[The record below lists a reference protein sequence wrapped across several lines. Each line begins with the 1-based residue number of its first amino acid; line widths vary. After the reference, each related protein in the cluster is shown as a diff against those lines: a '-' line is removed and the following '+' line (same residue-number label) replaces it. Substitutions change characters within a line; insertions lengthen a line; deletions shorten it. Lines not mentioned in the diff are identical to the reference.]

1 MRERES
7 VRPAE
12 TRTLLTRTLKE
23 NKTPAEQARIKEME
37 KWAEALSPP
46 EEEALLPH
54 LAKHKERRRKK
65 EEDAKAAAERAA
77 ARAEKRRQR
86 DLREAAMEQRE
97 KELEE
102 QEKIRDAKQTAM
114 WLGPDKT
121 REPPGSSAEFLS
133 PYLHNFMASD
143 VLERFQ
149 KGQITPQKLA
159 DFYQKFMEAAIAKM
173 PPGKNKEHAKWF
185 AHQFGYREAV
195 LSEDVQMR
203 AWANRVQGLSRN
215 DAWDEAVKVSKQM
228 IGMAR
233 VRFLQRVNQEIEVH
247 IRPLG
252 RHQMKPYAQE
262 EKDEKE
268 PDPAATPLPPSPQ
281 KRPGP
286 RPAPPPAPALPWPKP
301 APRPRPLRYR
311 PVRAPP
317 APVAAPVA
325 APAPVAA
332 RRVRVRRPRS
342 RTVPLSRG
350 RRTRASAAAA
360 PPQKINTGVG
370 WHSLTPAL
378 SIRQSIPGS
387 FSLKLERDT
396 PGIPDLVNRMLAAS
410 VLVNGKRLKRAAA
423 LKLILRL
430 LRAREVVKIV
440 I

>member
-1 MRERES
+1 
-7 VRPAE
+7 
-12 TRTLLTRTLKE
+12 
-23 NKTPAEQARIKEME
+23 
-37 KWAEALSPP
+37 
-46 EEEALLPH
+46 
-54 LAKHKERRRKK
+54 
-65 EEDAKAAAERAA
+65 
-77 ARAEKRRQR
+77 
-86 DLREAAMEQRE
+86 MEQRE

-286 RPAPPPAPALPWPKP
+286 RPAPRPAPPFHGLN
-301 APRPRPLRYR
+301 
-311 PVRAPP
+311 PP
-317 APVAAPVA
+317 HD
-325 APAPVAA
+325 
-332 RRVRVRRPRS
+332 RVRY
-342 RTVPLSRG
+342 
-350 RRTRASAAAA
+350 A
-360 PPQKINTGVG
+360 TGQCE
-370 WHSLTPAL
+370 H
-378 SIRQSIPGS
+378 
-387 FSLKLERDT
+387 
-396 PGIPDLVNRMLAAS
+396 
-410 VLVNGKRLKRAAA
+410 
-423 LKLILRL
+423 RL
-430 LRAREVVKIV
+430 LPLPHPLPHPRQ
-440 I
+440 